1 MNGVVIVAAG
11 TGSRMNMGIN
21 KQFIKL
27 EGKEIIAYTI
37 EKFYNNSNIE
47 DIVVVVKEDES
58 EFFKKEILDKYN
70 FKNVK
75 IAYGGKE
82 RQDSVYNGLK
92 LLDEKCDV
100 VLIHDGAR
108 PFVSD
113 KIIDKSIEE
122 AKEHKAIVVGVP
134 VKDTIKVIDNDKND
148 VHKLV
153 EGRKLIIGG
162 VNVPHEKGLLGHS
175 DADVL
180 IHAVMDS
187 ILGALAL
194 GDIGKHFPDTD
205 EKYKGAD
212 SMKLLEF
219 VYNLINE
226 KGYGIGNIDCTII
239 AQSPKM
245 APHIQNMRENIAKAL
260 NTSIENITVK
270 ATTEEGRGFTGAKEG
285 IAAQSICLL
294 VKVDK

>member
-134 VKDTIKVIDNDKND
+134 VKDTIKVIDNDKNIVD
-148 VHKLV
+148 TPNRSVLWAVQTPQTFDNNILIDAYKDAFKNKFYGTDDAMLV
-153 EGRKLIIGG
+153 ERIGYKVKMLEG
-162 VNVPHEKGLLGHS
+162 SYNNIKITTQEDLNVGS
-175 DADVL
+175 Q
-180 IHAVMDS
+180 
-187 ILGALAL
+187 ILRVQ
-194 GDIGKHFPDTD
+194 D
-205 EKYKGAD
+205 
-212 SMKLLEF
+212 
-219 VYNLINE
+219 
-226 KGYGIGNIDCTII
+226 
-239 AQSPKM
+239 Q
-245 APHIQNMRENIAKAL
+245 
-260 NTSIENITVK
+260 
-270 ATTEEGRGFTGAKEG
+270 
-285 IAAQSICLL
+285 
-294 VKVDK
+294 

>member
-47 DIVVVVKEDES
+47 DIVVVVKEDEF
-58 EFFKKEILDKYN
+58 EFFKEEILDKYN
-70 FKNVK
+70 FKNIK

-134 VKDTIKVIDNDKND
+134 VKDTIKVIDNDKNIVD
-148 VHKLV
+148 TPNRSVLWAVQTPQTFDYNILIDAYKDAFKNKFYGTDDAMLV
-153 EGRKLIIGG
+153 ERIGYKVKMLEG
-162 VNVPHEKGLLGHS
+162 SYNNIKITTQEDLNIGS
-175 DADVL
+175 Q
-180 IHAVMDS
+180 
-187 ILGALAL
+187 ILRVQ
-194 GDIGKHFPDTD
+194 D
-205 EKYKGAD
+205 
-212 SMKLLEF
+212 
-219 VYNLINE
+219 
-226 KGYGIGNIDCTII
+226 
-239 AQSPKM
+239 
-245 APHIQNMRENIAKAL
+245 
-260 NTSIENITVK
+260 
-270 ATTEEGRGFTGAKEG
+270 
-285 IAAQSICLL
+285 
-294 VKVDK
+294 

>member
-58 EFFKKEILDKYN
+58 EFLKKEILDKYN
-70 FKNVK
+70 FKNIK

-134 VKDTIKVIDNDKND
+134 VKDTIKVIDNDKNIVD
-148 VHKLV
+148 TPNRSVLWAVQTPQTFDYNILIDAYKDAFKNKFYGTDDAMLV
-153 EGRKLIIGG
+153 ERIGYKVKMLEG
-162 VNVPHEKGLLGHS
+162 SYNNIKITTQEDLSVGS
-175 DADVL
+175 Q
-180 IHAVMDS
+180 
-187 ILGALAL
+187 ILRVQ
-194 GDIGKHFPDTD
+194 D
-205 EKYKGAD
+205 
-212 SMKLLEF
+212 
-219 VYNLINE
+219 
-226 KGYGIGNIDCTII
+226 
-239 AQSPKM
+239 
-245 APHIQNMRENIAKAL
+245 
-260 NTSIENITVK
+260 
-270 ATTEEGRGFTGAKEG
+270 
-285 IAAQSICLL
+285 
-294 VKVDK
+294 

>member
-11 TGSRMNMGIN
+11 TGSRMKMGIN

-70 FKNVK
+70 FKNIK

-92 LLDEKCDV
+92 LLDKKCDV

-113 KIIDKSIEE
+113 KIIYNCIEE
-122 AKEHKAIVVGVP
+122 VKEHKAIVVGVP
-134 VKDTIKVIDNDKND
+134 VKDTIKIIDNDKNIVD
-148 VHKLV
+148 TPNRSVLWAVQTPQTFDYNILIDAYKDAYKSGFYGTDDAMLV
-153 EGRKLIIGG
+153 ERIGYKVKMVEG
-162 VNVPHEKGLLGHS
+162 SYNNIKITTQKDLSVGS
-175 DADVL
+175 Q
-180 IHAVMDS
+180 
-187 ILGALAL
+187 IL
-194 GDIGKHFPDTD
+194 K
-205 EKYKGAD
+205 
-212 SMKLLEF
+212 
-219 VYNLINE
+219 
-226 KGYGIGNIDCTII
+226 
-239 AQSPKM
+239 
-245 APHIQNMRENIAKAL
+245 IQ
-260 NTSIENITVK
+260 
-270 ATTEEGRGFTGAKEG
+270 
-285 IAAQSICLL
+285 
-294 VKVDK
+294 D

>member
-134 VKDTIKVIDNDKND
+134 VKDTIKVIDNDKNIVD
-148 VHKLV
+148 TPNRCVLWAVQTPQTFDYNILIDAYKDAFKNKFYGTDDAMLV
-153 EGRKLIIGG
+153 ERIGYKVKMLEG
-162 VNVPHEKGLLGHS
+162 SYNNIKITTQEDLNIGS
-175 DADVL
+175 Q
-180 IHAVMDS
+180 
-187 ILGALAL
+187 ILRVQ
-194 GDIGKHFPDTD
+194 D
-205 EKYKGAD
+205 
-212 SMKLLEF
+212 
-219 VYNLINE
+219 
-226 KGYGIGNIDCTII
+226 
-239 AQSPKM
+239 
-245 APHIQNMRENIAKAL
+245 
-260 NTSIENITVK
+260 
-270 ATTEEGRGFTGAKEG
+270 
-285 IAAQSICLL
+285 
-294 VKVDK
+294 

>member
-1 MNGVVIVAAG
+1 MKGVVIVAAG
-11 TGSRMNMGIN
+11 TGSRMNIGIN

-134 VKDTIKVIDNDKND
+134 VKDTIKVIDNDKNIVD
-148 VHKLV
+148 TPNRSVLWAVQTPQTFYYNILIDAYKDAFKNKFYGTDDAMLV
-153 EGRKLIIGG
+153 ERIGYKVKMLEG
-162 VNVPHEKGLLGHS
+162 SYNNIKITTQEDLNIGS
-175 DADVL
+175 Q
-180 IHAVMDS
+180 
-187 ILGALAL
+187 ILRVQ
-194 GDIGKHFPDTD
+194 D
-205 EKYKGAD
+205 
-212 SMKLLEF
+212 
-219 VYNLINE
+219 
-226 KGYGIGNIDCTII
+226 
-239 AQSPKM
+239 
-245 APHIQNMRENIAKAL
+245 
-260 NTSIENITVK
+260 
-270 ATTEEGRGFTGAKEG
+270 
-285 IAAQSICLL
+285 
-294 VKVDK
+294 

>member
-75 IAYGGKE
+75 IAYGGKD

-134 VKDTIKVIDNDKND
+134 VKDTIKVIDNDKNIVD
-148 VHKLV
+148 TPNRSVLWAVQTPQTFDYNILIDAYKDAFKNKFYGTDDAMLV
-153 EGRKLIIGG
+153 ERIGYKVKMLEG
-162 VNVPHEKGLLGHS
+162 SYNNIKITTQEDLNIGS
-175 DADVL
+175 Q
-180 IHAVMDS
+180 
-187 ILGALAL
+187 ILRVQ
-194 GDIGKHFPDTD
+194 D
-205 EKYKGAD
+205 
-212 SMKLLEF
+212 
-219 VYNLINE
+219 
-226 KGYGIGNIDCTII
+226 
-239 AQSPKM
+239 
-245 APHIQNMRENIAKAL
+245 
-260 NTSIENITVK
+260 
-270 ATTEEGRGFTGAKEG
+270 
-285 IAAQSICLL
+285 
-294 VKVDK
+294 

>member
-11 TGSRMNMGIN
+11 TGSRMKMGIN

-70 FKNVK
+70 FKNIK

-92 LLDEKCDV
+92 SLDKKCDV

-113 KIIDKSIEE
+113 KIIYNCIEE
-122 AKEHKAIVVGVP
+122 VKEHKAIVVGVP
-134 VKDTIKVIDNDKND
+134 VKDTIKIIDNDKNIVD
-148 VHKLV
+148 TPNRSVLWAVQTPQTFDYNILIDAYKDAYKSGFYGTDDAMLV
-153 EGRKLIIGG
+153 ERIGYKVKMVEG
-162 VNVPHEKGLLGHS
+162 SYNNIKITTQEDLSVGS
-175 DADVL
+175 Q
-180 IHAVMDS
+180 
-187 ILGALAL
+187 IL
-194 GDIGKHFPDTD
+194 K
-205 EKYKGAD
+205 
-212 SMKLLEF
+212 
-219 VYNLINE
+219 
-226 KGYGIGNIDCTII
+226 
-239 AQSPKM
+239 
-245 APHIQNMRENIAKAL
+245 IQ
-260 NTSIENITVK
+260 
-270 ATTEEGRGFTGAKEG
+270 
-285 IAAQSICLL
+285 
-294 VKVDK
+294 D

>member
-47 DIVVVVKEDES
+47 DIVVVVKEDDS

-134 VKDTIKVIDNDKND
+134 VKDTIKVIDNDKNIVD
-148 VHKLV
+148 TPNRSVLWAVQTPQTFDYNILIDAYKDAFKNKFYGTDDAMLV
-153 EGRKLIIGG
+153 ERIGYKVKMLEG
-162 VNVPHEKGLLGHS
+162 SYNNIKITTQEDLNIGS
-175 DADVL
+175 Q
-180 IHAVMDS
+180 
-187 ILGALAL
+187 ILRVQ
-194 GDIGKHFPDTD
+194 D
-205 EKYKGAD
+205 
-212 SMKLLEF
+212 
-219 VYNLINE
+219 
-226 KGYGIGNIDCTII
+226 
-239 AQSPKM
+239 
-245 APHIQNMRENIAKAL
+245 
-260 NTSIENITVK
+260 
-270 ATTEEGRGFTGAKEG
+270 
-285 IAAQSICLL
+285 
-294 VKVDK
+294 

>member
-1 MNGVVIVAAG
+1 MNI
-11 TGSRMNMGIN
+11 GIN

-134 VKDTIKVIDNDKND
+134 VKDTIKVIDNDKNIVD
-148 VHKLV
+148 TPNRSVLWAVQTPQTFDYNILIDAYKDAFKNKFYGTDDAMLV
-153 EGRKLIIGG
+153 ERIGYKVKMLEG
-162 VNVPHEKGLLGHS
+162 SYNNIKITTQEDLNIGS
-175 DADVL
+175 Q
-180 IHAVMDS
+180 
-187 ILGALAL
+187 ILRVQ
-194 GDIGKHFPDTD
+194 D
-205 EKYKGAD
+205 
-212 SMKLLEF
+212 
-219 VYNLINE
+219 
-226 KGYGIGNIDCTII
+226 
-239 AQSPKM
+239 
-245 APHIQNMRENIAKAL
+245 
-260 NTSIENITVK
+260 
-270 ATTEEGRGFTGAKEG
+270 
-285 IAAQSICLL
+285 
-294 VKVDK
+294 

>member
-58 EFFKKEILDKYN
+58 DFFKKEILDKYN
-70 FKNVK
+70 FKNIK

-92 LLDEKCDV
+92 LLDKKCHV

-113 KIIDKSIEE
+113 KIIDNCIEE
-122 AKEHKAIVVGVP
+122 AKNHKAVVVGVP
-134 VKDTIKVIDNDKND
+134 VKDTIKVIDKDKYIVDTPNRSVLWAVQTPQTFD
-148 VHKLV
+148 YNILIDSYKDAFKNGFYGTDDAMRVERIGAQVKMV
-153 EGRKLIIGG
+153 EGSYNNIKITTQEDLNIG
-162 VNVPHEKGLLGHS
+162 S
-175 DADVL
+175 Q
-180 IHAVMDS
+180 
-187 ILGALAL
+187 ILSVQ
-194 GDIGKHFPDTD
+194 D
-205 EKYKGAD
+205 
-212 SMKLLEF
+212 
-219 VYNLINE
+219 
-226 KGYGIGNIDCTII
+226 
-239 AQSPKM
+239 
-245 APHIQNMRENIAKAL
+245 
-260 NTSIENITVK
+260 
-270 ATTEEGRGFTGAKEG
+270 
-285 IAAQSICLL
+285 
-294 VKVDK
+294 

>member
-1 MNGVVIVAAG
+1 MNGVVIVASG

-134 VKDTIKVIDNDKND
+134 VKDTIKVIDNDKNIVD
-148 VHKLV
+148 TPNRSVLWAVQTPQTFDYNILIDAYKDAFKNKFYGTDDAMLV
-153 EGRKLIIGG
+153 ERIGYKVKMLEG
-162 VNVPHEKGLLGHS
+162 SYNNIKITTQEDLNIGS
-175 DADVL
+175 Q
-180 IHAVMDS
+180 
-187 ILGALAL
+187 ILRVQ
-194 GDIGKHFPDTD
+194 D
-205 EKYKGAD
+205 
-212 SMKLLEF
+212 
-219 VYNLINE
+219 
-226 KGYGIGNIDCTII
+226 
-239 AQSPKM
+239 
-245 APHIQNMRENIAKAL
+245 
-260 NTSIENITVK
+260 
-270 ATTEEGRGFTGAKEG
+270 
-285 IAAQSICLL
+285 
-294 VKVDK
+294 

>member
-134 VKDTIKVIDNDKND
+134 VKDTIKVIDNDKNIVD
-148 VHKLV
+148 TPNRSVLWAV
-153 EGRKLIIGG
+153 QTPQTFDCNI
-162 VNVPHEKGLLGHS
+162 
-175 DADVL
+175 L
-180 IHAVMDS
+180 IHAYKDAFKNGFYGTDDAMLVERIGYKVKMLEGSYNNIKITTQEDLNVGS
-187 ILGALAL
+187 QILRVQ
-194 GDIGKHFPDTD
+194 D
-205 EKYKGAD
+205 
-212 SMKLLEF
+212 
-219 VYNLINE
+219 
-226 KGYGIGNIDCTII
+226 
-239 AQSPKM
+239 
-245 APHIQNMRENIAKAL
+245 
-260 NTSIENITVK
+260 
-270 ATTEEGRGFTGAKEG
+270 
-285 IAAQSICLL
+285 
-294 VKVDK
+294 

>member
-134 VKDTIKVIDNDKND
+134 VKDTIKVIDNDKNIVD
-148 VHKLV
+148 TPNRSVLWAVQTPQTFYYNILIDAYKDAFKNKFYGTDDAMLV
-153 EGRKLIIGG
+153 ERIGYKVKMLEG
-162 VNVPHEKGLLGHS
+162 SYNNIKITTQEDLNIGS
-175 DADVL
+175 Q
-180 IHAVMDS
+180 
-187 ILGALAL
+187 ILRVQ
-194 GDIGKHFPDTD
+194 D
-205 EKYKGAD
+205 
-212 SMKLLEF
+212 
-219 VYNLINE
+219 
-226 KGYGIGNIDCTII
+226 
-239 AQSPKM
+239 
-245 APHIQNMRENIAKAL
+245 
-260 NTSIENITVK
+260 
-270 ATTEEGRGFTGAKEG
+270 
-285 IAAQSICLL
+285 
-294 VKVDK
+294 

>member
-58 EFFKKEILDKYN
+58 EFLKKEILDKYN
-70 FKNVK
+70 FKNIK

-134 VKDTIKVIDNDKND
+134 VKDTIKVIDNDKNIVD
-148 VHKLV
+148 TPNRSVLWAVQTPQTFDYNILIDAYKDAFKNKFYGTDDAMLV
-153 EGRKLIIGG
+153 ERIGYKVKMLEG
-162 VNVPHEKGLLGHS
+162 SYNNIKITTQEDLNIGS
-175 DADVL
+175 Q
-180 IHAVMDS
+180 
-187 ILGALAL
+187 ILRVQ
-194 GDIGKHFPDTD
+194 D
-205 EKYKGAD
+205 
-212 SMKLLEF
+212 
-219 VYNLINE
+219 
-226 KGYGIGNIDCTII
+226 
-239 AQSPKM
+239 
-245 APHIQNMRENIAKAL
+245 
-260 NTSIENITVK
+260 
-270 ATTEEGRGFTGAKEG
+270 
-285 IAAQSICLL
+285 
-294 VKVDK
+294 

>member
-113 KIIDKSIEE
+113 KIID
-122 AKEHKAIVVGVP
+122 
-134 VKDTIKVIDNDKND
+134 TIKVIDNDKNIVD
-148 VHKLV
+148 TPNRSVLWAVQTPQTFDYNILIDAYKDAFKNKFYGTDDAMLV
-153 EGRKLIIGG
+153 ERIGYKVKMLEG
-162 VNVPHEKGLLGHS
+162 SYNNIKITTQEDLNIGS
-175 DADVL
+175 Q
-180 IHAVMDS
+180 
-187 ILGALAL
+187 ILRVQ
-194 GDIGKHFPDTD
+194 D
-205 EKYKGAD
+205 
-212 SMKLLEF
+212 
-219 VYNLINE
+219 
-226 KGYGIGNIDCTII
+226 
-239 AQSPKM
+239 
-245 APHIQNMRENIAKAL
+245 
-260 NTSIENITVK
+260 
-270 ATTEEGRGFTGAKEG
+270 
-285 IAAQSICLL
+285 
-294 VKVDK
+294 

>member
-58 EFFKKEILDKYN
+58 EFLKKEILDKYN

-134 VKDTIKVIDNDKND
+134 VKDTIKVIDNDKNIVD
-148 VHKLV
+148 TPNRSVLWAVQTPQTFDYNILIDAYKDAFKNKFYGTDDAMLV
-153 EGRKLIIGG
+153 ERIGYKVKMLEG
-162 VNVPHEKGLLGHS
+162 SYNNIKITTQEDLNVGS
-175 DADVL
+175 Q
-180 IHAVMDS
+180 
-187 ILGALAL
+187 ILRVQ
-194 GDIGKHFPDTD
+194 D
-205 EKYKGAD
+205 
-212 SMKLLEF
+212 
-219 VYNLINE
+219 
-226 KGYGIGNIDCTII
+226 
-239 AQSPKM
+239 
-245 APHIQNMRENIAKAL
+245 
-260 NTSIENITVK
+260 
-270 ATTEEGRGFTGAKEG
+270 
-285 IAAQSICLL
+285 
-294 VKVDK
+294 

>member
-47 DIVVVVKEDES
+47 DIVVVVKEDEF
-58 EFFKKEILDKYN
+58 EFFKEEILDKYN
-70 FKNVK
+70 FKNIK

-134 VKDTIKVIDNDKND
+134 VKDTIKVIDNDKNIVD
-148 VHKLV
+148 TPNRSVLWAV
-153 EGRKLIIGG
+153 QTPQTFDYNI
-162 VNVPHEKGLLGHS
+162 
-175 DADVL
+175 L
-180 IHAVMDS
+180 IHAYKDAFKNGFYGTDDAMLVERIGYKVKMLEGSYNNIKITTQEDLNVGS
-187 ILGALAL
+187 QILRVQ
-194 GDIGKHFPDTD
+194 D
-205 EKYKGAD
+205 
-212 SMKLLEF
+212 
-219 VYNLINE
+219 
-226 KGYGIGNIDCTII
+226 
-239 AQSPKM
+239 
-245 APHIQNMRENIAKAL
+245 
-260 NTSIENITVK
+260 
-270 ATTEEGRGFTGAKEG
+270 
-285 IAAQSICLL
+285 
-294 VKVDK
+294 

>member
-11 TGSRMNMGIN
+11 TGSRMNMRIN

-134 VKDTIKVIDNDKND
+134 VKDTIKVIDNDKNIVD
-148 VHKLV
+148 TPNRSVLWAVQTPQTFDYNILIDAYKDAFKNKFYGTDDAMLV
-153 EGRKLIIGG
+153 ERIGYKVKMLEG
-162 VNVPHEKGLLGHS
+162 SYNNIKITTQEDLNIGS
-175 DADVL
+175 Q
-180 IHAVMDS
+180 
-187 ILGALAL
+187 ILRVQ
-194 GDIGKHFPDTD
+194 D
-205 EKYKGAD
+205 
-212 SMKLLEF
+212 
-219 VYNLINE
+219 
-226 KGYGIGNIDCTII
+226 
-239 AQSPKM
+239 
-245 APHIQNMRENIAKAL
+245 
-260 NTSIENITVK
+260 
-270 ATTEEGRGFTGAKEG
+270 
-285 IAAQSICLL
+285 
-294 VKVDK
+294 

>member
-113 KIIDKSIEE
+113 IIIDKSIEE

-134 VKDTIKVIDNDKND
+134 VKDTIKVIDNDKNIVD
-148 VHKLV
+148 TPNRSVLWAVQTPQTFDYNILIDAYKDAFKNKFYGTDDAMLV
-153 EGRKLIIGG
+153 ERIGYKVKMLEG
-162 VNVPHEKGLLGHS
+162 SYNNIKITTQEDLNIGS
-175 DADVL
+175 Q
-180 IHAVMDS
+180 
-187 ILGALAL
+187 ILSVQ
-194 GDIGKHFPDTD
+194 D
-205 EKYKGAD
+205 
-212 SMKLLEF
+212 
-219 VYNLINE
+219 
-226 KGYGIGNIDCTII
+226 
-239 AQSPKM
+239 
-245 APHIQNMRENIAKAL
+245 
-260 NTSIENITVK
+260 
-270 ATTEEGRGFTGAKEG
+270 
-285 IAAQSICLL
+285 
-294 VKVDK
+294 

>member
-113 KIIDKSIEE
+113 KIIDKSIED
-122 AKEHKAIVVGVP
+122 AKEHKAIVVGGP
-134 VKDTIKVIDNDKND
+134 VKDTIKVIDNDKNIVD
-148 VHKLV
+148 TPNRSVLWAVQTPQTFDYNILIDAYKDAFKNKFYGTDDAMLV
-153 EGRKLIIGG
+153 ERIGYKVKMLEG
-162 VNVPHEKGLLGHS
+162 SYNNIKITTQEDLNIGS
-175 DADVL
+175 Q
-180 IHAVMDS
+180 
-187 ILGALAL
+187 ILRVQ
-194 GDIGKHFPDTD
+194 D
-205 EKYKGAD
+205 
-212 SMKLLEF
+212 
-219 VYNLINE
+219 
-226 KGYGIGNIDCTII
+226 
-239 AQSPKM
+239 
-245 APHIQNMRENIAKAL
+245 
-260 NTSIENITVK
+260 
-270 ATTEEGRGFTGAKEG
+270 
-285 IAAQSICLL
+285 
-294 VKVDK
+294 

>member
-134 VKDTIKVIDNDKND
+134 VKDTIKVIDRSVLWAVQTPQTFDYNILIDAYKDAFKNKFYGTD
-148 VHKLV
+148 DAMLV
-153 EGRKLIIGG
+153 ERIGYKVKMLEG
-162 VNVPHEKGLLGHS
+162 SYNNIKITTQEDLNIGS
-175 DADVL
+175 Q
-180 IHAVMDS
+180 
-187 ILGALAL
+187 ILRVQ
-194 GDIGKHFPDTD
+194 D
-205 EKYKGAD
+205 
-212 SMKLLEF
+212 
-219 VYNLINE
+219 
-226 KGYGIGNIDCTII
+226 
-239 AQSPKM
+239 
-245 APHIQNMRENIAKAL
+245 
-260 NTSIENITVK
+260 
-270 ATTEEGRGFTGAKEG
+270 
-285 IAAQSICLL
+285 
-294 VKVDK
+294 